1 MIIMIDVIKKLFSKK
16 DNKKI
21 VKVYKL
27 PDSKEGRELVD
38 KVVSNK
44 MADVLAEN
52 YKLKQEIDKLR
63 RLLEN
68 KKNEQMK
75 KFTDEAMKFY
85 QKKKKEEMNRTL
97 VFKLCT
103 KKDIDGVSLKELP
116 KFFLKSNKVYG
127 KYKYFWGF
135 ELYETEDGYPIWYV
149 LLTDGNKVVKFK
161 KPSSEIFDFF
171 KETVG
176 IASQL
181 NGGKFDS
188 NLDIDVD
195 GRPLLLKNNEGKLQ
209 GSDTKVKIINLSDQ
223 ERLEYEKKISELK
236 DMVNRLYAEL
246 EDLKTRESLYK
257 KELMDKDLALNVSN
271 KEKEISE
278 SRLVAMADKQI
289 RMFKQLADSLLSI
302 QDIKLSQLLD
312 EDLAKRLLRTV
323 EVTRDKLDELQQ
335 SGGIQDFIEDNRNMI
350 YNIESKLD
358 ALKDKLE
365 RVAEMKIGGK
375 SE

>member
-1 MIIMIDVIKKLFSKK
+1 MIDVIKKLFSKK

-236 DMVNRLYAEL
+236 DMINRLYAEL

-365 RVAEMKIGGK
+365 RVAEIKMGGK